1 MTEAEV
7 IRLPSK
13 RNGWLIK
20 SIVPDAGSLGAVAI
34 EAAKSTFL
42 LTRNPGRLVRTANT
56 VSRIKGSGKNFHE
69 PKNYSYPLP
78 ETSVQEQAAKPY
90 TLDLRNL
97 HLRHQ

>member
-42 LTRNPGRLVRTANT
+42 LTRNPGRLVHTVNT

-69 PKNYSYPLP
+69 PKTTRTLCPKRVFRSRLP
-78 ETSVQEQAAKPY
+78 NR
-90 TLDLRNL
+90 TL
-97 HLRHQ
+97 